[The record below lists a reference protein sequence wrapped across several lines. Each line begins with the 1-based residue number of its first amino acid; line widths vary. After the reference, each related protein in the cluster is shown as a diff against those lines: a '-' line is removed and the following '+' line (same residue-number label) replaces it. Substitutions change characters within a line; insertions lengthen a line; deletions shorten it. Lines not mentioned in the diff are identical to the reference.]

1 MEIRMMNDEQRK
13 AIVLE
18 YSRRLDAGPPFFE
31 LFDDDAEVYFR
42 KWGMATGRQQFE
54 ALFAGLSR
62 IISRSKHDLAYMNVV
77 QQSDMVVIEGT
88 SSGTSASGKEW
99 RAGKAAAGRWC
110 DVFEVRDSRIQRC
123 CIYFEP
129 DCDGV
134 DVERYPWPKKIDRRR
149 GATCPC

>member
-1 MEIRMMNDEQRK
+1 MEIRIMNDEQRK

-18 YSRRLDAGPPFFE
+18 YSRRLDAGSPFFE

-77 QQSDMVVIEGT
+77 QQGGVVMIEGT
-88 SSGTSASGKEW
+88 SSGTSASGEEW
-99 RAGKAAAGRWC
+99 RAGVTSAGRWC
-110 DVFEVRDSRIQRC
+110 DLFEVRD
-123 CIYFEP
+123 F
-129 DCDGV
+129 
-134 DVERYPWPKKIDRRR
+134 KINAAPSTSSPITTAPTWSAIR
-149 GATCPC
+149 G